1 MYFARMALLNASG
14 VNLAS
19 LVRVL
24 GLVALAGLAG
34 CAGSLGEA
42 ANSTPTGGNGSNE
55 LARIADRYSASSTPG
70 ASGYK
75 IGPQDVL
82 EITVFKVPDLSRSV
96 QVADNGSIN
105 FPLLGEVATSG
116 RTSREV
122 EQELASRLGARY
134 LQSPQVS
141 VFVKE
146 YNSQRATVEGA
157 VKKPG
162 VFPIRGRMTLLQMIA
177 QAEGLDK
184 ETASSTVVIFR
195 QTETGRAAA
204 RFDVEDIRAGRSED
218 PVIQKGDTIVVD
230 SSSGKVAFGYFT
242 RIIPVASL
250 FKPF

>member
-1 MYFARMALLNASG
+1 MNFARLALLNASG
-14 VNLAS
+14 VSPAS
-19 LVRVL
+19 MVRVL
-24 GLVALAGLAG
+24 GLLAVAGLAG

-42 ANSTPTGGNGSNE
+42 ANSESAGGTGSSD
-55 LARIADRYSASSTPG
+55 LARVADRYSATSTPG
-70 ASGYK
+70 NAGYK

-82 EITVFKVPDLSRSV
+82 DVTVFKVPDLSRSV

-105 FPLLGEVATSG
+105 FPLLGEVATAG
-116 RTSREV
+116 KTSREV

-184 ETASSTVVIFR
+184 ESASSTVVVFR

-204 RFDVEDIRAGRSED
+204 RFDVDDIRAGRAED

-242 RIIPVASL
+242 RMLPVASL

>member
-1 MYFARMALLNASG
+1 MALRGPS
-14 VNLAS
+14 LARPVA
-19 LVRVL
+19 LVRVIA
-24 GLVALAGLAG
+24 LVALAGLAG

-42 ANSTPTGGNGSNE
+42 ANPPPADASGSAE
-55 LARIADRYSASSTPG
+55 LARIADRYSATSARG
-70 ASGYK
+70 NAGYK

-82 EITVFKVPDLSRSV
+82 DITVFKVADLSRSV

-105 FPLLGEVATSG
+105 FPLIGEVVAAG
-116 RTSREV
+116 KTSREI
-122 EQELASRLGARY
+122 EQDLASRLGARY

-184 ETASSTVVIFR
+184 ETASSTVVVFR
-195 QTETGRAAA
+195 QTETGRAVA
-204 RFDVEDIRAGRSED
+204 RFDVDDIRAGRAED

-242 RIIPVASL
+242 RVIPVASL